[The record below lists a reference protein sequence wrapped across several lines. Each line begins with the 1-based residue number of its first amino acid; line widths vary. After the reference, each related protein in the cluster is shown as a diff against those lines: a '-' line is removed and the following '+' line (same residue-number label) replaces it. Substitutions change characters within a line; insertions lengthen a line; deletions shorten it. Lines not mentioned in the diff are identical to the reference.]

1 MHFFFV
7 FFDYYSPSLFQAMKL
22 RYTTVHY
29 NWIALYNKKKRLNIL
44 WIGSPNTCLK
54 FSGKKISV
62 VNSLIELQSCL
73 NIEAWQQLWQVVEWE
88 KHRTQMVGKDF
99 DIWPVSL
106 WNMYV

>member
-1 MHFFFV
+1 M
-7 FFDYYSPSLFQAMKL
+7 D
-22 RYTTVHY
+22 
-29 NWIALYNKKKRLNIL
+29 W
-44 WIGSPNTCLK
+44 
-54 FSGKKISV
+54 FSQYMFEIQLKKISV

-99 DIWPVSL
+99 DIWPVSQIWPVSL